1 MMLQCSTSGAVS
13 ADTSFLLVCSPLAYI
28 TRKKYD
34 QSACTNLIGITAITI
49 PLLLI
54 VLCGDPTYI

>member
-1 MMLQCSTSGAVS
+1 MMLQYSTSGAMH
-13 ADTSFLLVCSPLAYI
+13 ADTSFLVVCSPLALI

-49 PLLLI
+49 HLLLI
-54 VLCGDPTYI
+54 VLFGDPTYI